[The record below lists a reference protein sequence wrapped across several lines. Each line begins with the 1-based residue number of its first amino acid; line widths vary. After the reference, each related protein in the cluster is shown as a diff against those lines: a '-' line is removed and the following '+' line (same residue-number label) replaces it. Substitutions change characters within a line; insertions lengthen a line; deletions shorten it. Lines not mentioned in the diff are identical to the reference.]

1 MRRPFKYSS
10 ASICPLGCFISKGS
24 NANNDNTHNNIDWVD
39 LPCDWRAG
47 RHRPDY
53 WQRERRLYVV
63 VVTVQEKCKNLYN
76 QNFNVCLRC
85 CSAFYRLQFWVQQSG
100 ESQLSVVR
108 MKDNNLSILFSLQS
122 SEFLGFLSFSIHV
135 YNRLSL
141 NHKLYSQ
148 N

>member
-24 NANNDNTHNNIDWVD
+24 NANNDNTHNNIDRVD

-63 VVTVQEKCKNLYN
+63 VVTVQEKCKKLYN
-76 QNFNVCLRC
+76 VQ
-85 CSAFYRLQFWVQQSG
+85 RLFA
-100 ESQLSVVR
+100 LLFCF
-108 MKDNNLSILFSLQS
+108 LSITI
-122 SEFLGFLSFSIHV
+122 LSTTIGRKPIV
-135 YNRLSL
+135 RRPDER
-141 NHKLYSQ
+141 
-148 N
+148 